1 MIHKSATESTQ
12 WLQLFGLPRD
22 WASMLPRASQPKHS
36 TGWLGV
42 PGQWC
47 ITMALFSVSRH
58 QHSALVRTQPPKYA
72 QQARQAQHTQA
83 HFNWQFH
90 SNKSTL
96 TLYKT
101 ERNLITTAIFF
112 VAYFP
117 VFALPLQEQIIAL
130 TYRLMSALP
139 LTTLYSSTR
148 DCATRTE
155 SINQGNS
162 LVTSRDEDKLR
173 VTSFTYQHLPL
184 ANGEACLCGILW
196 P

>member
-1 MIHKSATESTQ
+1 MIYKSATESTE
-12 WLQLFGLPRD
+12 WLQLFCLPRD
-22 WASMLPRASQPKHS
+22 WASMLPQASQPKHS

-47 ITMALFSVSRH
+47 ITMALFSISRH

-72 QQARQAQHTQA
+72 QQARQAQHTPA

-117 VFALPLQEQIIAL
+117 VFALPLHRANHCL
-130 TYRLMSALP
+130 NLP
-139 LTTLYSSTR
+139 LNECPPLTALYSSTR

-155 SINQGNS
+155 SINQGDS